1 MALYGWSRGACACYP
16 HTHSNNLVHVDTCV
30 FLLLLLQSCFFASSL
45 TVTVLFYS
53 AALSKR
59 PISAPPIVH
68 VPGSYRLLQHHNGF
82 SISTCNSTLIKH
94 LRHQHTIPLTHTKQ
108 PPTALRCLS
117 PSAKSLAASTPDFPH
132 PRAKT
137 SSHSHNVAG
146 YMRPLTTTTPIT
158 SLTSS
163 TSALRPRYPGE
174 TTAVSPAIPHR
185 HHLAT
190 S

>member
-1 MALYGWSRGACACYP
+1 
-16 HTHSNNLVHVDTCV
+16 
-30 FLLLLLQSCFFASSL
+30 
-45 TVTVLFYS
+45 VTVLFYS

-59 PISAPPIVH
+59 LVWPLPISAPPIVH
-68 VPGSYRLLQHHNGF
+68 VPCSIRLLQHHNGF

-94 LRHQHTIPLTHTKQ
+94 LRHQHTIPPTHTKQ
-108 PPTALRCLS
+108 PPTALRCLF
-117 PSAKSLAASTPDFPH
+117 PSAKSLTASTPDFPQ